1 MAKSNSDPLFR
12 LIKALSPSE
21 KRYFKIFFSNSK
33 SDDEAKFIKL
43 FNLIDKQQDYDET
56 KILGQEKSFK
66 SSQISNLKAHLYRQI
81 LQSLNNYNPYNDIEI
96 KIREYLNHTNI
107 LYNRALYD
115 QCWKMLEKARQLAET
130 NDKQKLLYEI
140 IEFEK
145 RLLTKLIRTDIKEK
159 VLDLVKESESQQ
171 KKLQNINTFQNL
183 SIRLYS
189 FYLQLGFIRNSND
202 FEIVNR
208 FLYSSLP
215 AFKEENLAFDEK
227 NYLYNSLTG
236 YYLFIQDIERG
247 YEYAK
252 KWVELFEQNPTMIVP
267 KIENYIRA
275 MHNLLVAQSKLFKY
289 HEFVELTKKF
299 QSISEIEGLSITNN
313 ISLSLFKYSSV
324 HNINK
329 FFMTGNFSEGVA
341 IIPKIASEL
350 EKFEDFLDT
359 HTITIFY
366 YKFACMYF
374 GNEDYQQSTF
384 WLNKIIN
391 SKDVNIRSDIHGFA
405 RILNLIGHWE
415 LKNMDLVDYYIRS
428 TYRYLIKIDDF
439 HLYQKSILKFLKK
452 LSSISPDQ
460 LKSSFIELRD
470 KLIPLTNNSYEKRAF
485 IYFDIISWL
494 ESKIENKSNHSIIR
508 EKAMSKINFQKG
520 VHETSISYNN
530 EKQVID

>member
-21 KRYFKIFFSNSK
+21 KRYFKIFFGNSK
-33 SDDEAKFIKL
+33 SDEEAKFMKL
-43 FNLIDKQQDYDET
+43 FNLMDKQQEYDES
-56 KILGQEKSFK
+56 KILEQEKSFK
-66 SSQISNLKAHLYRQI
+66 ASQISNLKAHLYRQI
-81 LQSLNNYNPYNDIEI
+81 LQSLNNYNPNNDIEI
-96 KIREYLNHTNI
+96 KIRELLNHTNI

-115 QCWKMLEKARQLAET
+115 QCWKMLEKARQLAEQ
-130 NDKQKLLYEI
+130 NDKQKLLYEV

-145 RLLTKLIRTDIKEK
+145 RLLTKLIRADIQEK

-189 FYLQLGFIRNSND
+189 FYLQLGFIRNSSD

-215 AFKEENLAFDEK
+215 AFKEENLTFDEK
-227 NYLYNSLTG
+227 NYLYNSLVG
-236 YYLFIQDIERG
+236 YYLFIQDITRG

-252 KWVELFEQNPTMIVP
+252 KWVGLFEENPQMKVP
-267 KIENYIRA
+267 KIENYIKA

-289 HEFVELTKKF
+289 HEFVEYTRKF
-299 QSISEIEGLSITNN
+299 QSISEIEGLNVTNN
-313 ISLSLFKYSSV
+313 ISILLFKYSSV
-324 HNINK
+324 HLINK
-329 FFMTGNFSEGVA
+329 YFMTGNFEEGVA
-341 IIPKIASEL
+341 IVPEIASKL
-350 EKFEDFLDT
+350 EKFEDYLDA
-359 HTITIFY
+359 HNVTIFY

-374 GNEDYQQSTF
+374 GSENYQQSTF

-405 RILNLIGHWE
+405 RILNLISHWE
-415 LKNMDLVDYYIRS
+415 LKNMDLVDYFIRS
-428 TYRYLIKIDDF
+428 TYRYLIKKDEF
-439 HLYQKSILKFLKK
+439 HLFQRSILKFLKK

-460 LKSSFIELRD
+460 LKESFIDLRE
-470 KLIPLTNNSYEKRAF
+470 KLLPLTNNVYEKRAF

-494 ESKIENKSNHSIIR
+494 ESKIYNKPNHLIIK
-508 EKAMSKINFQKG
+508 EKAQVKIDLQKD
-520 VHETSISYNN
+520 ETDLMNALN
-530 EKQVID
+530 DV